1 MTSHICLS
9 FITLRYNFLAN
20 GDPENHDF
28 DENSFRLRR
37 SVVPEKD
44 DVQLHLEQFRNSCIV
59 EFVPESHRRDQELF
73 QFFDAVFPNQVKR
86 AEILLNAGGLSEM
99 IKKRQ
104 DFIERYEQTYAK
116 HNHAKQVYALS
127 LEENANQPGCL
138 KCNRKKPEEPTIAMK
153 RFPILCCGKRTERA
167 LPYYLSNIKKL
178 NRDIEKEHKKIT
190 EEKQKVEDEYEHHDF
205 VSDQIAAVRKK
216 ITGIGQDLTVRYVR

>member
-1 MTSHICLS
+1 M
-9 FITLRYNFLAN
+9 AN
-20 GDPENHDF
+20 GDPENHNF
-28 DENSFRLRR
+28 DEDSFRLRR
-37 SVVPEKD
+37 STVPEKD
-44 DVQLHLEQFRNSCIV
+44 DVHLHLEQFRNSCIV

-86 AEILLNAGGLSEM
+86 AEILLNAGALSEM

-104 DFIERYEQTYAK
+104 GFIERYEKTYARY
-116 HNHAKQVYALS
+116 HHAKQVYALR
-127 LEENANQPGCL
+127 ENENQPTKPHLLTCR
-138 KCNRKKPEEPTIAMK
+138 RKKPEEPTISMK
-153 RFPILCCGKRTERA
+153 RHHVLCCGKKTERA

-190 EEKQKVEDEYEHHDF
+190 EAKQKVEDECEHHDF

-216 ITGIGQDLTVRYVR
+216 ITGVGQDLTVRCFTFNI